1 MRHTISIALILTC
14 SVLLS
19 GCPSSSSS
27 SRSSGDTASNNAEQA
42 NDNDSTPPA
51 DEGEPP
57 VEEPFEPGLFTLE
70 ETTMKAV
77 HEALAGRLVLED
89 GSAVTCESLARMYI
103 NRIYTYND
111 APQQSGGLPIRGV
124 LAINPLAIEQAKAL
138 DTLYARDGGIAER
151 YLHCMPVLLKDNY
164 DTFDYPSTQGS
175 YSMLGHQAGVD
186 AHSVAGLRAAGAL
199 ILGKA
204 NQDEFAFFTTGFS
217 NRAIQVSNPYNTS
230 ESPAGSSSGTGASIA
245 ANFALGGT
253 GSDTCQSIRHPSS
266 VNGLV
271 GIRPSLGVISQHGIF
286 PLTHARD
293 TGGPMTR
300 TVTDAALM
308 LQAMSGVDPRDPKTV
323 LYPAELRPK
332 TYTEF
337 LDIDKH
343 GVAGRNIGVVRQL
356 GSNANAAGTGRQ
368 GELIADAVEKLR
380 SMGANIYDVYLPD
393 FENKGAGS
401 RHYDMNEY
409 FKTFEAEGGRSE
421 RACVSTAALDLL
433 ADRDSVAHER
443 SDCRGLQG
451 ILETARVGPRTAA
464 LFALVATDDP
474 NEAPTEQQL
483 QEIIDVRDYT
493 TSIMDALVDDQGN
506 PVLDSNNDQV
516 RLDALVLSPGPTGGR
531 TCDFGSSTQMG
542 SIVVPV
548 GFDESI
554 GVPRGMEIFVRQY
567 DEGTGLGIA
576 YDYEQATLHRS
587 PPTLTPSPLTGQES
601 IAAFNARAQQ
611 ALMDATSVAP
621 ETLPVETYSKA
632 LRDITGL

>member
-1 MRHTISIALILTC
+1 MNRSLLYPLSLLPLLFVLTAC
-14 SVLLS
+14 NDS
-19 GCPSSSSS
+19 GSSSPSPSSE
-27 SRSSGDTASNNAEQA
+27 AVEN
-42 NDNDSTPPA
+42 P
-51 DEGEPP
+51 DEPKDPP
-57 VEEPFEPGLFTLE
+57 VTPGVFTIE
-70 ETTMKAV
+70 ETTMEQV
-77 HEALAGRLVLED
+77 HQALAGQLLLDD
-89 GSAVTCESLARMYI
+89 GSTLTCEGLAKLYM

-111 APQQSGGLPIRGV
+111 NPQANGGLPIRGV
-124 LAINPLAIEQAKAL
+124 LAINPASLAQAREL
-138 DTLYARDGGIAER
+138 DALYARDSGIGER

-164 DTFDYPSTQGS
+164 DTFDYPSSQGS

-308 LQAMSGVDPRDPKTV
+308 LQAMAGVDPRDPKTV
-323 LYPAELRPK
+323 LYPQELRPDN
-332 TYTEF
+332 YTQF
-337 LDIDKH
+337 LDRNKH
-343 GVAGRNIGVVRQL
+343 GIAGKNIGVVRQL
-356 GSNANAAGTGRQ
+356 GSNSNAAGTGRQ
-368 GELIADAVEKLR
+368 GELIAEAVQLMA
-380 SMGANIYDVYLPD
+380 SMGATIYDVYLPD
-393 FENKGAGS
+393 FSNRGAGS

-409 FKTFEAEGGRSE
+409 FVTFEREGGSSP
-421 RACVSTAALDLL
+421 RACVSSAALDLL
-433 ADRDSVAHER
+433 ADRDSVAHDREN
-443 SDCRGLQG
+443 CTG
-451 ILETARVGPRTAA
+451 IEGIVETGRVGPRTAA

-474 NEAPTEQQL
+474 NRAPSEDEL
-483 QEIIDVRDYT
+483 NGIVDVRNYT
-493 TSIMDALVDDQGN
+493 TSIMDALRDENDD
-506 PVLDSNNDQV
+506 PVFDENNEPV
-516 RLDALVLSPGPTGGR
+516 RIDALILSPGPTGGR

-576 YDYEQATLHRS
+576 YDYEQATLHRK
-587 PPTLTPSPLTGQES
+587 PPALTPSPLSGDEN
-601 IAAFNARAQQ
+601 IAGFNARMQQ
-611 ALMDATSVAP
+611 GLMDAATAAP
-621 ETLPVETYSKA
+621 EELPLEVYQEA
-632 LRDITGL
+632 LLGITGF